1 MSREE
6 KLEIA
11 VKALEMIRGIDGWGI
26 DMLSSPGPCFNVA
39 EEALRRIRQNEVQ
52 EAS

>member
-11 VKALEMIRGIDGWGI
+11 VKALEMIRGIDGWGL
-26 DMLSSPGPCFNVA
+26 DLSPPGPCFTVA
-39 EEALRRIRQNEVQ
+39 EEALRRIGQNEMQ
-52 EAS
+52 QAS

>member
-11 VKALEMIRGIDGWGI
+11 VKALELIRGIDGWGA
-26 DMLSSPGPCFNVA
+26 DLSPPGPCFEVA
-39 EEALRRIRQNEVQ
+39 DEALRRIRTNDKVQ

>member
-11 VKALEMIRGIDGWGI
+11 VKALEMIRGIDGWGC
-26 DMLSSPGPCFNVA
+26 DLSPPGPCFNVA
-39 EEALRRIRQNEVQ
+39 EDALRRIRQNEMQ
-52 EAS
+52 QAS